1 MHVIMHPHRTATKV
15 ETRGPVGPVTPRV
28 AYYVLPHIPM
38 ELRIPTLGANMVSLE
53 RDRV

>member
-1 MHVIMHPHRTATKV
+1 MSLCIPTAPQLKV

-38 ELRIPTLGANMVSLE
+38 ELRIPTLGANMVSLLE
-53 RDRV
+53 RDRD